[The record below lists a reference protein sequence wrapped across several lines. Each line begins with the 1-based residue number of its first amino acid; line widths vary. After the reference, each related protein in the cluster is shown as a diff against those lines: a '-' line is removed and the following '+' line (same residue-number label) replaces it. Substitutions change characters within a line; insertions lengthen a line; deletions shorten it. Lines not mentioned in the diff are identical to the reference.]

1 MLVLRAVS
9 THNFWRWTTDRGI
22 SRIYPRR
29 GNMRLV
35 LDMKLYPHQASP
47 RRCRRRKHRAD
58 RDPEPQRAYERF
70 HALYAHQS
78 DFQILSHSQ
87 APWSSAT
94 TCRCSVR
101 STLFSALR
109 LSASVPSALT
119 PAAAASKSGL
129 IRVISLSIHVHARLF
144 SERALSPGHEIV
156 PSPGIASSLPQAK
169 TQSRQRPRASEGV

>member
-22 SRIYPRR
+22 SRIYPRK

-35 LDMKLYPHQASP
+35 LDMKLYPPQASP
-47 RRCRRRKHRAD
+47 RRCRRHKHRAD

-119 PAAAASKSGL
+119 PAAAASKSSL

-144 SERALSPGHEIV
+144 SERAFISGRDEMNY
-156 PSPGIASSLPQAK
+156 LPHFV
-169 TQSRQRPRASEGV
+169 T